1 MQIGRQRGQGGVIAQ
16 CGIHGKAA
24 HPGAGVAHGGQGVQ
38 QFLVGGTGAH
48 GVLQPVF
55 QPFRDAPQ
63 VGKRLRPGALGPE
76 QGQLAAARGVE
87 IGVPPGG
94 VGFSIK
100 GQDGGGHV
108 GGSGVGPAALP
119 ELAQGAGTGELH
131 GVRGERLPMARAL
144 AGQGNGG
151 HGNAQFED
159 GLAVFDGKVVVGL
172 VQQGRQLCA
181 GAEGLHGGLPGGGEA
196 AGPGGELCLE
206 GGAVIFAAQDAGGF
220 HQQGSVRCLGPEDQR
235 IAPGGGKDPHPRAGE
250 RFGPGTGA
258 GRGQGED
265 EVGPAGQRGPH
276 PDGLRQQR
284 QRAPLGQPAAHGHG
298 HPPGPQRFCL
308 RQLPRMAVVERIV
321 FSDDTG

>member
-1 MQIGRQRGQGGVIAQ
+1 
-16 CGIHGKAA
+16 
-24 HPGAGVAHGGQGVQ
+24 
-38 QFLVGGTGAH
+38 
-48 GVLQPVF
+48 
-55 QPFRDAPQ
+55 
-63 VGKRLRPGALGPE
+63 
-76 QGQLAAARGVE
+76 
-87 IGVPPGG
+87 
-94 VGFSIK
+94 
-100 GQDGGGHV
+100 
-108 GGSGVGPAALP
+108 
-119 ELAQGAGTGELH
+119 
-131 GVRGERLPMARAL
+131 MARAL

-181 GAEGLHGGLPGGGEA
+181 GAERLHGGLPGGGEA
-196 AGPGGELCLE
+196 AGPGGELRLE
-206 GGAVIFAAQDAGGF
+206 GGAVSFTAQDAGGF

-235 IAPGGGKDPHPRAGE
+235 IAPGGGKDPHPRAGK